1 MRTPGACGGVKWGQT
16 SLSLRLGIKGILRTA
31 VEQESPGSS
40 LSRQVRNHGGRNAI
54 KVVAVVFLTHGN
66 DVELRAKPR
75 RETKN
80 SCQCCSPPLES
91 MLGVRSLKPKPN
103 QTLLEIS
110 TDFASVTGPRNC
122 FSELV
127 TTNAC
132 LANHPGTSA
141 FPPPPASVSPRR
153 TQGLGASAGRLEN
166 FCQAGLAQP
175 GACRH
180 AARHC
185 HLVAGGCIAD
195 DS

>member
-132 LANHPGTSA
+132 LANHPKATRDIGG
-141 FPPPPASVSPRR
+141 SPTPCLR
-153 TQGLGASAGRLEN
+153 LAGEDSR
-166 FCQAGLAQP
+166 P
-175 GACRH
+175 GRICWKTGKLLPGWSC
-180 AARHC
+180 AARG
-185 HLVAGGCIAD
+185 V
-195 DS
+195 